1 MDEKDLTIQEL
12 RAKNK
17 KLTEELEQLKSQP
30 AAGDLISRQE
40 AIDRLSEVL
49 SSEEEFEKAKEAIIE
64 APTAYNVDEV
74 LEQIKELRR
83 YCDNTDC
90 KECKYKDTCFDAET
104 EKIIK
109 AGGVNG

>member
-1 MDEKDLTIQEL
+1 MDHKDLTIQEL

-49 SSEEEFEKAKEAIIE
+49 SSEEEFKKAKEAILE
-64 APTAYNVDEV
+64 VPTAYNVDKVVEENKQMKEV
-74 LEQIKELRR
+74 IYKASEELQKN
-83 YCDNTDC
+83 Y
-90 KECKYKDTCFDAET
+90 
-104 EKIIK
+104 
-109 AGGVNG
+109 